1 MKKFLVSII
10 LTLVIIFSILLY
22 SRFIGIKGLDT
33 NEVAI
38 NTNILNSYDGLKIV
52 HFSDLHY
59 KKVITEKRV
68 KELVKEINKID
79 ADIVIFTGDLIDNDY
94 KLNNKDINFLIE
106 QLSSINS
113 KYGSYA
119 IIGDNDYS
127 NEEVVNNI
135 YIQSNFTLLKNSSTV
150 IYNEDNEKIYI
161 GGIDSYTKDKANIS
175 NLSGYNDIS
184 YKIMLV
190 HEADYIDEILKV
202 IPDTN
207 LILAGHSLN
216 GSINVVGLKNVLLP
230 KYATKYYKPY
240 YKVNN
245 TDIYISNGIG
255 VDKVNF
261 RLFNTP
267 SINFYRFNTK

>member
-33 NEVAI
+33 NEIAI
-38 NTNILNSYDGLKIV
+38 NTNILNSYDGLKVI

-68 KELVKEINKID
+68 KELVKEINKIE

-119 IIGDNDYS
+119 IMGDNDYS

-135 YIQSNFTLLKNSSTV
+135 YIQSNFTLLKGNSTI
-150 IYNEDNEKIYI
+150 IYNENNEKIYI
-161 GGIDSYTKDKANIS
+161 GGIDSYTMNKANIS

-184 YKIMLV
+184 YKIMLI
-190 HEADYIDEILKV
+190 HEADYINKILKV

-216 GSINVVGLKNVLLP
+216 GSINVVGLKNMLLP
-230 KYATKYYKPY
+230 KYANKYYKPY
-240 YKVNN
+240 YKVDN